1 MINRNIEETLFLIS
15 MEVNGHQAVDASDA
29 QQVGHKFSTD

>member
-1 MINRNIEETLFLIS
+1 MINRNIEETLFLVG